1 MMTFQKFLEYSTLAI
16 EQGLTVEEFGYFLKL
31 ITKLNRS
38 GFSMPT

>member
-1 MMTFQKFLEYSTLAI
+1 MKFRNFREYLVLAI